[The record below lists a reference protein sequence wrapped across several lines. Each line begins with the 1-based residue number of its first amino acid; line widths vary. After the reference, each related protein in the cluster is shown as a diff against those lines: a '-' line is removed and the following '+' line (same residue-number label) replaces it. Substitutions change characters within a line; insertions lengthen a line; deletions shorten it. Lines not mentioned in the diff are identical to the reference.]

1 MGPQRGVM
9 AAKKPTR
16 GKSAK
21 APGGKKKRR
30 RKKLR
35 LTLKSKAI
43 KKTDSYTD
51 QIGWETAGHVL
62 TGESKKDNAPTE
74 IKHQCTLCGTVMT
87 IPKPKR
93 AKYSVTCPYCEH
105 EDTFD

>member
-1 MGPQRGVM
+1 M

-16 GKSAK
+16 GKSGK
-21 APGGKKKRR
+21 PPVGKKKRR
-30 RKKLR
+30 RKKMR

-51 QIGWETAGHVL
+51 QIGWETSGHVL
-62 TGESKKDNAPTE
+62 TGESKVNDTPTD
-74 IKHQCTLCGTVMT
+74 IKHQCSLCGTVMI

-93 AKYSVTCPYCEH
+93 AKYTVTCPHCEH
-105 EDTFD
+105 EDKFD